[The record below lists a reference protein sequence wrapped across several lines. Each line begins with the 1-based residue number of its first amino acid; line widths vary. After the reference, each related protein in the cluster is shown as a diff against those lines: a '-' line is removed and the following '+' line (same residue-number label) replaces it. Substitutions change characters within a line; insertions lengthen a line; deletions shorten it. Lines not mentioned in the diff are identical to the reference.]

1 MIMKAMK
8 QAFSDALQA
17 SAHLNLCDT
26 CPIQILHRLCAK
38 VEGMFCY
45 SCDEL
50 QLALD
55 TSVQKTVKLEE

>member
-26 CPIQILHRLCAK
+26 CPIHILHRLCAK
-38 VEGMFCY
+38 VEGKSYLYRMYY
-45 SCDEL
+45 S
-50 QLALD
+50 
-55 TSVQKTVKLEE
+55 

>member
-26 CPIQILHRLCAK
+26 CPIQILSRLCAK
-38 VEGMFCY
+38 VEGKSHKYVVGCRR
-45 SCDEL
+45 S
-50 QLALD
+50 
-55 TSVQKTVKLEE
+55 TSAKVF